1 MSTQKIQEKST
12 DSEKMFIDRLTRV
25 TNRSTNQTIFLL
37 DLLDGNFL
45 KLIELEEKI
54 KNNNT
59 IIPGNKKEIDYVL
72 SMGYGTYWWKINFFA
87 DSTLTKNRRS

>member
-1 MSTQKIQEKST
+1 MSTQKFQEKST
-12 DSEKMFIDRLTRV
+12 DYEKMFIDRLTKV
-25 TNRSTNQTIFLL
+25 TNRSNNQTKFLL

-59 IIPGNKKEIDYVL
+59 IIPGNKQEVDNIL
-72 SMGYGTYWWKINFFA
+72 SMDYGEYWWKINFFA